1 MNYGSNNTRAVLNS
15 HPLEKSKSENQSLEN
30 TVIISSY
37 QMKSNEVSNSK
48 IGSVMDCVKK
58 LEVLNEK
65 YKKVK
70 KLGSGA
76 QGTVYEIEDL
86 QENRKK

>member
-1 MNYGSNNTRAVLNS
+1 VNYGSNNTRAVLNS

-65 YKKVK
+65 YKD
-70 KLGSGA
+70 KLDPK
-76 QGTVYEIEDL
+76 DL
-86 QENRKK
+86 EEFNRVLDYLRKNKY

>member
-65 YKKVK
+65 YKD
-70 KLGSGA
+70 KLDPK
-76 QGTVYEIEDL
+76 DL
-86 QENRKK
+86 EEFNRVLDYLRKNKY